1 MYLIYIN
8 REREML
14 PFLLY
19 EASITLKRNLSR
31 TLQEKKKN
39 ASQSPMSTD
48 AKIFNISKLN
58 PEVHKK
64 YNTTQWTWSRNTGSF
79 VIGKLTHRL
88 IKGEESCKS
97 LI

>member
-31 TLQEKKKN
+31 TLQEKKKMQ
-39 ASQSPMSTD
+39 ASLP
-48 AKIFNISKLN
+48 
-58 PEVHKK
+58 
-64 YNTTQWTWSRNTGSF
+64 
-79 VIGKLTHRL
+79 
-88 IKGEESCKS
+88 
-97 LI
+97 